1 MTNELIPKLLFR
13 STSLV
18 LVFTLGEKKPTFL
31 GENIFSGG
39 GDSLLH
45 VPRPFFCKGMVHCNL
60 FIHFAGFRAMP
71 VPFHPATSPSNS
83 SSTAASSYS
92 PAHNVEVSLRENRG
106 SGGRGMTRSS
116 ASYGIQQLLQEQVN
130 RRAREERGK
139 AAMMTE
145 IFFFFFL
152 LPGICHGRSLTRR
165 PAACRLLPPS
175 LPSVRGT
182 TFCRQ

>member
-13 STSLV
+13 STSFV

-31 GENIFSGG
+31 GENILSGG

-45 VPRPFFCKGMVHCNL
+45 VPRPFFLQRYEAMVHGNL

-83 SSTAASSYS
+83 SSTAASSSS
-92 PAHNVEVSLRENRG
+92 PAHNAEVSLRENRG

-116 ASYGIQQLLQEQVN
+116 ASYGIQQLLQEQVTGARVCARKGE
-130 RRAREERGK
+130 RR
-139 AAMMTE
+139 
-145 IFFFFFL
+145 
-152 LPGICHGRSLTRR
+152 
-165 PAACRLLPPS
+165 
-175 LPSVRGT
+175 
-182 TFCRQ
+182 Q